1 MLMKQVVSSITFL
14 AVLFALWAWGAQ
26 AELWSPLFFPSP
38 SAVAEYLWQGIADGT
53 LGGAMVITLRRLF
66 MGYIIGV
73 VCGLPLGVICARS
86 ALAQNTLGVL
96 ALGFQGL
103 PSVCWV
109 PMATLWFG
117 QTEAAMLFV
126 VTMGTIWAVLLATD
140 NGIRH
145 VPPIYTRAARSMN
158 CGALETLVCVT
169 LPASAPFVVSGLK
182 QGWAFAW
189 RSLMSA
195 EIFVPALTGFGLGQ
209 LLHFG
214 RELSAMD
221 QVLGVMLLILL
232 IGLLAD
238 KLIFSPVEG
247 AMHRRWGTGK
257 N

>member
-1 MLMKQVVSSITFL
+1 MKQISYSVAFF
-14 AVLFALWAWGAQ
+14 AVLFALWALCAQ
-26 AELWSPLFFPSP
+26 ARVWSPLLFPSP
-38 SAVAEYLWQGIADGT
+38 EAVAEYLWQIAADGI
-53 LGGAMVITLRRLF
+53 LVEAMAVTLRRLVL
-66 MGYIIGV
+66 GYVIGIAI
-73 VCGLPLGVICARS
+73 GLPLGVLCARYIS
-86 ALAQNTLGVL
+86 VQNTLGVL
-96 ALGFQGL
+96 ALGLQGL

-117 QTEAAMLFV
+117 QSEAAMLFV
-126 VTMGTIWAVLLATD
+126 VTMGTIWAVILST
-140 NGIRH
+140 GQGVSH
-145 VPPIYTRAARSMN
+145 VPPIFGRAARSMG
-158 CGALETLVCVT
+158 CGPLETLVHVT

-195 EIFVPALTGFGLGQ
+195 EIFVPVLSGVGLGQ

-221 QVLGVMLLILL
+221 QVLGIMLLILL

-247 AMHRRWGTGK
+247 ALHRRWGTGRV
-257 N
+257 

>member
-1 MLMKQVVSSITFL
+1 MKSIAASITFF
-14 AVLFALWAWGAQ
+14 AVLFALWAWCSEAG
-26 AELWSPLFFPSP
+26 LWSPLLFPSP
-38 SAVAEYLWQGIADGT
+38 SAVAEYLWLNVADGT
-53 LGGAMVITLRRLF
+53 LCEAMLITLRRLF
-66 MGYIIGV
+66 LGYIIGV
-73 VCGLPLGVICARS
+73 VFGLPLGILCARS
-86 ALAQNTLGVL
+86 KMARNTLGVL
-96 ALGFQGL
+96 ALGLQGL

-117 QTEAAMLFV
+117 QTELAMLFV
-126 VTMGTIWAVLLATD
+126 VTMGTIWAVILATG

-145 VPPIYTRAARSMN
+145 VPPIFGRAARSMG
-158 CGALETLVCVT
+158 CGPIDALLFVT

-195 EIFVPALTGFGLGQ
+195 EIFVPVLTGFGLGQ

-214 RELSAMD
+214 RELNSMD

-232 IGLLAD
+232 IGLLTD
-238 KLIFSPVEG
+238 KLIFSPLEG

-257 N
+257 S

>member
-1 MLMKQVVSSITFL
+1 MKHLAFSITFF
-14 AVLFALWAWGAQ
+14 AALFALWALCAQ
-26 AELWSPLFFPSP
+26 AGLWSPLVFPSP
-38 SAVAEYLWQGIADGT
+38 GAVVEYLWQSLADGT
-53 LGGAMVITLRRLF
+53 LAQAAYITLRRLF
-66 MGYIIGV
+66 LGYLIGIV
-73 VCGLPLGVICARS
+73 LGLPLGIMCARS
-86 ALAQNTLGVL
+86 AWVQNTLGVL

-126 VTMGTIWAVLLATD
+126 VTMGTIWAVILSTEQ
-140 NGIRH
+140 GIRH
-145 VPPIYTRAARSMN
+145 VPPIYGRAARSMG
-158 CGALETLVCVT
+158 CGPMEALSFVI

-195 EIFVPALTGFGLGQ
+195 EIFVPVLTGFGLGQ

-214 RELSAMD
+214 RELNSMD
-221 QVLGVMLLILL
+221 QVLGIMFIILL
-232 IGLLAD
+232 IGLLTD

>member
-1 MLMKQVVSSITFL
+1 
-14 AVLFALWAWGAQ
+14 
-26 AELWSPLFFPSP
+26 
-38 SAVAEYLWQGIADGT
+38 
-53 LGGAMVITLRRLF
+53 
-66 MGYIIGV
+66 
-73 VCGLPLGVICARS
+73 
-86 ALAQNTLGVL
+86 
-96 ALGFQGL
+96 
-103 PSVCWV
+103 
-109 PMATLWFG
+109 
-117 QTEAAMLFV
+117 MLFV
-126 VTMGTIWAVLLATD
+126 VTMGTVWAVILATD
-140 NGIRH
+140 NGIRLM
-145 VPPIYTRAARSMN
+145 PPIYTRAARSMN
-158 CGALETLVCVT
+158 CGPLETLVCVT

-195 EIFVPALTGFGLGQ
+195 EIFVPVLTGFGLGQ

-257 N
+257 I

>member
-1 MLMKQVVSSITFL
+1 MKQLLYSLCFFAL
-14 AVLFALWAWGAQ
+14 LFACWAWCAQ
-26 AELWSPLFFPSP
+26 AGLWSPLLFPAP
-38 SAVAEYLWQGIADGT
+38 GAVVEYLWQSIADGALGSAT
-53 LGGAMVITLRRLF
+53 LITLRRLF
-66 MGYIIGV
+66 LGYAIGLAL
-73 VCGLPLGVICARS
+73 GLPLGIICARW

-96 ALGFQGL
+96 ALGLQGL

-126 VTMGTIWAVLLATD
+126 VTMGTIWAVILSTGH
-140 NGIRH
+140 GIQH
-145 VPPIYTRAARSMN
+145 VPPIYGRAARSMG
-158 CGALETLVCVT
+158 CGPADTLIHVT

-195 EIFVPALTGFGLGQ
+195 EIFVPVLTGFGLGQ

-214 RELSAMD
+214 RELNSMD
-221 QVLGVMLLILL
+221 QVLGIMFVILL
-232 IGLLAD
+232 IGLLTD
-238 KLIFSPVEG
+238 KLIFSPLEG
-247 AMHRRWGTGK
+247 SLHRRWGTGK